1 VRAALYF
8 KFGGDRRA
16 MPSRVEADVSKDDN
30 VKFCNE
36 ILGDVSRS
44 FAAVIRQLPREL
56 ALDVVSLHYS
66 LTHSL
71 TLRCFSHSHPLTLA
85 FTLAHTIHQT
95 Q

>member
-1 VRAALYF
+1 VRALTLASLQAYGKVRIHGHSLLSQLLHPQEVSAALYF

-16 MPSRVEADVSKDDN
+16 MPSRVDADVSKDEN

-56 ALDVVSLHYS
+56 ALDVVSL
-66 LTHSL
+66 
-71 TLRCFSHSHPLTLA
+71 R
-85 FTLAHTIHQT
+85 
-95 Q
+95 